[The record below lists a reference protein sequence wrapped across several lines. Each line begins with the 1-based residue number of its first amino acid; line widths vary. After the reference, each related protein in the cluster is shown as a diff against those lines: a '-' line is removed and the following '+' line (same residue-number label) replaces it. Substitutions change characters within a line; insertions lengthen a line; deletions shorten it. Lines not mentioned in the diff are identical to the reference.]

1 MSGTFKI
8 NGNAVFT
15 HDNVNDIITL
25 SNVSQVDDS
34 VRGTVTT
41 VVLDSAEYKVNLSDT
56 NNFSVTT
63 SGNGTLEFYNTV
75 SGSATTTINS
85 NVVGQSGNVYFNN
98 ASNHVISV
106 GTTVYIST
114 VDLNRLSVT
123 GEYWMSYYVAST
135 TKILVTLSSALT

>member
-34 VRGTVTT
+34 VRGAVTT
-41 VVLDSAEYKVNLSDT
+41 VTLDSAEYKVNLSDT
-56 NNFSVTT
+56 NNFSITT

-98 ASNHVISV
+98 ASNHVISA
-106 GTTVYIST
+106 GTTVYISGA
-114 VDLNRLSVT
+114 DLNRLSST
-123 GEYWMSYYVAST
+123 GEYWMSYYVTST
-135 TKILVTLSSALT
+135 TKILVTLSEALT

>member
-34 VRGTVTT
+34 VRGAVTT
-41 VVLDSAEYKVNLSDT
+41 VTLDSAEYKVNLSDT
-56 NNFSVTT
+56 NNFSITT

-98 ASNHVISV
+98 ASSHVISA
-106 GTTVYIST
+106 GTTVYISGA
-114 VDLNRLSVT
+114 DLNRLSVT

-135 TKILVTLSSALT
+135 TKILVTLSEALT

>member
-15 HDNVNDIITL
+15 HDNVNDVITL
-25 SNVSQVDDS
+25 TNVSQVDDS
-34 VRGTVTT
+34 VRGAVTT
-41 VVLDSAEYKVNLSDT
+41 VTLDSAEYKVNLSDT
-56 NNFSVTT
+56 NNFSITT

-85 NVVGQSGNVYFNN
+85 VVVGQSGNVYFNN
-98 ASNHVISV
+98 ASSHVISA
-106 GTTVYIST
+106 GTTVYISGA
-114 VDLNRLSVT
+114 DLNRLSVT

-135 TKILVTLSSALT
+135 TKILVTLSEALT

>member
-15 HDNVNDIITL
+15 HDNVNDVITL
-25 SNVSQVDDS
+25 TNVSQVDDS
-34 VRGTVTT
+34 VRGAVTT
-41 VVLDSAEYKVNLSDT
+41 VTLDSAEYKVNLSDT
-56 NNFSVTT
+56 NNFSITT

-98 ASNHVISV
+98 ASSHVISA
-106 GTTVYIST
+106 GATVYISAA
-114 VDLNRLSVT
+114 DLKRLSVT

-135 TKILVTLSSALT
+135 TKILVTLSEALT

>member
-15 HDNVNDIITL
+15 HDNVNDVITL
-25 SNVSQVDDS
+25 TNVSQVDDS
-34 VRGTVTT
+34 VRGAVTT
-41 VVLDSAEYKVNLSDT
+41 VTLDSAEYKVNLSDT
-56 NNFSVTT
+56 NNFSITT

-98 ASNHVISV
+98 ASSHVISA
-106 GTTVYIST
+106 GTTVYISGA
-114 VDLNRLSVT
+114 DLNRLSVT

-135 TKILVTLSSALT
+135 TKILVTLSEALT

>member
-34 VRGTVTT
+34 VRGIVTT

-56 NNFSVTT
+56 NNFSITT

-98 ASNHVISV
+98 ASSHVISV

-114 VDLNRLSVT
+114 VDLNKLSAT